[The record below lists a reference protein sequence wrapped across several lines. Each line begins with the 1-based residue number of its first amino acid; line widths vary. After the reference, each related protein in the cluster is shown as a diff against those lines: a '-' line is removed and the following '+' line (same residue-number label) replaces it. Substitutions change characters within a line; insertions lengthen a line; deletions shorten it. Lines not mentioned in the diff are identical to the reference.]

1 VTTTNEAWPNKSL
14 KRLFKVKDKN
24 QRKKMESERL
34 ESHLLNKQEEEASSF
49 TSGLLLSTSVVVAG
63 SFCYGCAV
71 RSLPFSLNLLSTDFG
86 YYSFRILI
94 SSCIIF
100 ITITYFVD
108 VIFVACSVQN
118 HGRTGTFRCRCKP
131 TCVQCSSYRSKS
143 FFSFKTLKPV
153 Q

>member
-71 RSLPFSLNLLSTDFG
+71 
-86 YYSFRILI
+86 
-94 SSCIIF
+94 
-100 ITITYFVD
+100 
-108 VIFVACSVQN
+108 
-118 HGRTGTFRCRCKP
+118 
-131 TCVQCSSYRSKS
+131 
-143 FFSFKTLKPV
+143 
-153 Q
+153 